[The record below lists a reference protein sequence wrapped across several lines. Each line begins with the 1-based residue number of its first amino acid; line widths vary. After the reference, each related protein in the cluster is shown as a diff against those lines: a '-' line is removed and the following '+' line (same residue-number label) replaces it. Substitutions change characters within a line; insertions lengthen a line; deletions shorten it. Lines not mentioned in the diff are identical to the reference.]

1 VTEDIL
7 AKENEEL
14 KEESASAPESNGK
27 PVDEASPAAADE
39 QG

>member
-1 VTEDIL
+1 VTKDTQ

-27 PVDEASPAAADE
+27 PVDEASPAAE
-39 QG
+39 QQV